1 MAIDIASMVELG
13 LKDARASG
21 SRISSAWGNLA
32 LSLAGAAGAVGIS
45 ALEKKANAGTA
56 GTDVVTHE
64 VLTTPGQP
72 TEKKKV
78 PPAMNKAA
86 VDVGLFVLLLA
97 VGGVW
102 FAFKG

>member
-45 ALEKKANAGTA
+45 ALEKKANAGTP
-56 GTDVVTHE
+56 GTAVLANQA
-64 VLTTPGQP
+64 LTTPGQP

-86 VDVGLFVLLLA
+86 VVVGLFVLLLA